1 MNIKHIYKLTF
12 KKKFHIYNNMNTY
25 LSILPDEINRL
36 IYKFIY
42 PVNEIKNIGLIY
54 KIIED
59 DIEDSILLPL
69 QYKHINELLNIY
81 NININTISSKQIN
94 FMQNLIN
101 NFNFNQNN
109 DFYLP
114 ITNTNTINTI
124 KYIIGEFNTNILY
137 IPLENF
143 ILYDIPKTNINI
155 YIN

>member
-1 MNIKHIYKLTF
+1 
-12 KKKFHIYNNMNTY
+12 MNTY

-42 PVNEIKNIGLIY
+42 PINKFKNIGLIY
-54 KIIED
+54 NNIL
-59 DIEDSILLPL
+59 DIDDSILLPS

-81 NININTISSKQIN
+81 NININTISTKQIN

-109 DFYLP
+109 NFYLP
-114 ITNTNTINTI
+114 ITNINTINTI
-124 KYIIGEFNTNILY
+124 KNIIGEFNTNILY

>member
-1 MNIKHIYKLTF
+1 
-12 KKKFHIYNNMNTY
+12 MNTY

-54 KIIED
+54 NNIEN

-81 NININTISSKQIN
+81 NININTISTKQID

-101 NFNFNQNN
+101 NFNYNQNN

-114 ITNTNTINTI
+114 IADINTINTI
-124 KYIIGEFNTNILY
+124 KYIIGDFNTNKLY
-137 IPLENF
+137 ISQENY
-143 ILYDIPKTNINI
+143 ILYDIEKTNINI

>member
-1 MNIKHIYKLTF
+1 
-12 KKKFHIYNNMNTY
+12 MNTY
-25 LSILPDEINRL
+25 LSILPNEINRL

-42 PVNEIKNIGLIY
+42 PINEIKNIGLIY
-54 KIIED
+54 NNIEN

-69 QYKHINELLNIY
+69 QFKHINELLNIY
-81 NININTISSKQIN
+81 NININTISTKQID

-101 NFNFNQNN
+101 NFNYNQNN

-124 KYIIGEFNTNILY
+124 KYIISDFNTNKLY
-137 IPLENF
+137 ISQENY
-143 ILYDIPKTNINI
+143 ILYDIEKTNINI